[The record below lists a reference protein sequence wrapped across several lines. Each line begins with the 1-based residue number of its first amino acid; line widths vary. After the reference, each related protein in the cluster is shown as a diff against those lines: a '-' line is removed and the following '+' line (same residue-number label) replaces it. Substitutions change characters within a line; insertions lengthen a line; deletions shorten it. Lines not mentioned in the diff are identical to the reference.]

1 MKFNISTLLLLICV
15 VALSLGWAI
24 DHDSTWPRQLD
35 LTQGFKTAAST
46 SALLAVERYGQPF
59 PNPKLWEAD
68 IINSVVAVHA
78 RSEEI
83 DGAYDWSNGGSG
95 EPAYVLAKQAM
106 KQLGCNSADAF
117 FLLMRDNP
125 DVYGKEWY
133 LKESSTEHKNLRAF
147 ITSAL
152 SKPYPFRGLQ

>member
-1 MKFNISTLLLLICV
+1 MTAGLILRHGQIPFRLNRFQFGVIGESDLFKISIV
-15 VALSLGWAI
+15 VK
-24 DHDSTWPRQLD
+24 PRFL
-35 LTQGFKTAAST
+35 LTQVS
-46 SALLAVERYGQPF
+46 SRR
-59 PNPKLWEAD
+59 W
-68 IINSVVAVHA
+68 
-78 RSEEI
+78 
-83 DGAYDWSNGGSG
+83 GSG

-125 DVYGKEWY
+125 DAYGKEWY